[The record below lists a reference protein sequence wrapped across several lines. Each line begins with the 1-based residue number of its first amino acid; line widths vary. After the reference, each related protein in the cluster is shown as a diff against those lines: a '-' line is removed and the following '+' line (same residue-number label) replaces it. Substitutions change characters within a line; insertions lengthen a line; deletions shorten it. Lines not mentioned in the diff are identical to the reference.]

1 MPYPNYRETDMKVVF
16 VTTAVLA
23 LSVTGAMADCTY
35 HSAQSS
41 TKMEKPQTTASIQ
54 TTAPE
59 QK

>member
-1 MPYPNYRETDMKVVF
+1 MKVVF
-16 VTTAVLA
+16 VTTAVLALSVA

-41 TKMEKPQTTASIQ
+41 TKIEKPQTTASIQ